1 MRFSEE
7 AAAVQQMPILFG
19 YNRSVSAKS
28 HFSVFN
34 FISVQTRDK
43 LVKIEPSMKEI
54 EWSVSKTAVVL
65 LQFV

>member
-19 YNRSVSAKS
+19 FKRSVSAKS